1 MNTHPNNH
9 RFINRDPLGF
19 DGDCAVCGGK
29 FRDCVH
35 IDHET
40 CKQNPTAV
48 EVGTLL
54 TQERHAAGLGIWPSP
69 AAFAE
74 AIAAFAEAIAARLR
88 KLGIPNSP
96 AQYDEAGNC
105 LTCGECGRCPGVH
118 TFEEILEAARA
129 EKGNTP

>member
-1 MNTHPNNH
+1 MNTRPNNH
-9 RFINRDPLGF
+9 RFVNSDPLGF

-35 IDHET
+35 INHET
-40 CKQNPTAV
+40 CKQKNPTAA

-54 TQERHAAGLGIWPSP
+54 TQERHAAGLGVWPSP

-74 AIAAFAEAIAARLR
+74 AIAAHLR
-88 KLGIPNSP
+88 KLGIPHSP

-118 TFEEILEAARA
+118 TFEEIQEAAHTKTKKEAR
-129 EKGNTP
+129 P